1 MKYTKVTIF
10 WKCNRATRHKIC
22 NRFGIN
28 HEYVNVGGETP
39 TAILTEDL
47 PLLQECENRN
57 FLKIRN
63 KRQSS

>member
-10 WKCNRATRHKIC
+10 WKCNRATRNKIC

-28 HEYVNVGGETP
+28 SEYVNVGGETP

-47 PLLQECENRN
+47 PLLRECENRN

>member
-10 WKCNRATRHKIC
+10 WKCNR
-22 NRFGIN
+22 FGIN
-28 HEYVNVGGETP
+28 PEYVNVGGETP